1 MADVLEFEEIHD
13 EDGALRAD
21 FVRAVADALEQEEPR
36 ELRRLVRDLHEADV
50 ADLIEFLPSDDRIQ
64 FILKLGRTF
73 DVEALPELDE
83 AVRDELME
91 ALPNQFISSA
101 VRKLDT
107 DDALYLIE
115 DMDEEDQQEILSKV
129 PKSDRTALAR
139 GLEYPEYSAGRLM
152 QTTFVAVPAF
162 WSVGQTIDYMRNEEE
177 LPEDFIEIYVVDP
190 AFHTVGF
197 VPVGLVLRHPRSQQI
212 SEIMREHEVVF
223 KVTDGQ
229 EDVAYK
235 FEQYHLGSAAV
246 VDANNRLVGSITID
260 DIVNVIQE
268 EASED
273 ILRLG
278 GVGDE
283 EITDTVLSIAQSRFG
298 WLVVNL
304 ATAVLASWVI
314 SLFDATIEQM
324 VALAI
329 LMPIVASMGG
339 NAGTQTMTV
348 AVRALAQRN
357 LSAVNAMRVIWRES
371 TVGILNGIAFAI
383 IMGLFA
389 WWWFGSDQLGMVIGA
404 AMVINMLAAALA
416 GILIPLALD
425 HFEIDPA
432 IASGVFVTTVTD
444 VVGFF
449 AFLGL
454 AAVWLM

>member
-1 MADVLEFEEIHD
+1 MAELVEELGIHD

-21 FVRAVADALEQEEPR
+21 FVRSVADTLQAGDARQLR
-36 ELRRLVRDLHEADV
+36 KLVKELHVADI
-50 ADLIEFLPSDDRIQ
+50 ADLIEFLPSDDRVR
-64 FILKLGRTF
+64 FIELQGRTF
-73 DVEALPELDE
+73 DFEALPELDE
-83 AVRDELME
+83 SVRDALME

-129 PKSDRTALAR
+129 SLEDRTALTR

-152 QTTFVAVPAF
+152 QTTFVAVPSF
-162 WSVGQTIDYMRNEEE
+162 WSVGQTIDYMRNEED
-177 LPEDFIEIYVVDP
+177 LPEDFIEIYIVDP

-197 VPVGLVLRHPRSQQI
+197 VPVSLVLRHPRSQQI
-212 SEIMREHEVVF
+212 SEIMREHDVVF
-223 KVTDGQ
+223 TVTDEQ
-229 EDVAYK
+229 DDVAYK

-246 VDANNRLVGSITID
+246 VDENQRLVGSITID
-260 DIVNVIQE
+260 DIVDVIQE

-273 ILRLG
+273 MLRLG

-283 EITDTVLSIAQSRFG
+283 EITDTIWSTTQSRFG
-298 WLVVNL
+298 WLALNL

-314 SLFDATIEQM
+314 SLFDASIEQM

-348 AVRALAQRN
+348 AVRAIAQRN
-357 LSAVNAMRVIWRES
+357 LGPVNAVRVVVRESAVGM
-371 TVGILNGIAFAI
+371 LNGVAFALI
-383 IMGLFA
+383 IGLFA
-389 WWWFGSDQLGMVIGA
+389 WWWFGSDQLGLVIGA
-404 AMVINMLAAALA
+404 AMIINMCAAALA

-432 IASGVFVTTVTD
+432 ISSGVFVTTVTD

-454 AAVWLM
+454 AAWWLL